1 MGIVMHLVEKGW
13 ERDLRIDHNVTTGP
27 CKRQQDWHR
36 RYQISYYE
44 PDENM
49 PLGLC
54 LVCFYKKNYMTSA
67 FSLLFTGYLLEI
79 YNVEVLQDTAIC
91 D

>member
-1 MGIVMHLVEKGW
+1 MGIVMHLVEKDW
-13 ERDLRIDHNVTTGP
+13 ERDLRIDHNVTTCP
-27 CKRQQDWHR
+27 CKRPQDWHR
-36 RYQISYYE
+36 RYQIS
-44 PDENM
+44 DENM